1 MDAPPEEDTE
11 RIAKLREQRRADRE
25 RRRRAHQQA
34 QAAAS
39 DERQAPAQA
48 DNSQEAPAQ
57 AVQRDEEPVVA
68 RAAAPLN
75 AVVVADVAPVAA
87 VAVVPPA
94 PPAPQQERYPDVDA
108 ELLGEEIRRERT
120 QIDGFDARATA
131 VCDLLAEAERKL
143 MEAERM
149 EAALLADDDDGG
161 ATAMCAIAALGAST
175 GVSPVAGSRPAGGIR
190 PVPRGPGPALPRRS
204 GRGGMSVRVYIMSSP
219 SSSSSNSPP
228 SRRSRP
234 GYRWYSDTRSFMLD
248 SASVNSISSMPS
260 PVYQW
265 RRLAA
270 EHGRELLGDALPR
283 LLDGR
288 RVADERRRHLEAL
301 RGCRNGRLDV
311 VRSTRRSTKFLL
323 TTLQPSARRP
333 PSWTCV
339 AAEEAGAGEVAAVA
353 RVGGAHHVLGVEL
366 LLRELRH
373 RERAVLLRAAR
384 RERREADHEEVEPR
398 KDHVDRE
405 LAEVA
410 A

>member
-1 MDAPPEEDTE
+1 MEPEEDTE

-57 AVQRDEEPVVA
+57 AVQKDEELVVA
-68 RAAAPLN
+68 RAVAAPIN

-161 ATAMCAIAALGAST
+161 A
-175 GVSPVAGSRPAGGIR
+175 
-190 PVPRGPGPALPRRS
+190 
-204 GRGGMSVRVYIMSSP
+204 
-219 SSSSSNSPP
+219 
-228 SRRSRP
+228 
-234 GYRWYSDTRSFMLD
+234 D
-248 SASVNSISSMPS
+248 
-260 PVYQW
+260 Q
-265 RRLAA
+265 
-270 EHGRELLGDALPR
+270 
-283 LLDGR
+283 
-288 RVADERRRHLEAL
+288 
-301 RGCRNGRLDV
+301 
-311 VRSTRRSTKFLL
+311 
-323 TTLQPSARRP
+323 
-333 PSWTCV
+333 
-339 AAEEAGAGEVAAVA
+339 
-353 RVGGAHHVLGVEL
+353 
-366 LLRELRH
+366 
-373 RERAVLLRAAR
+373 
-384 RERREADHEEVEPR
+384 
-398 KDHVDRE
+398 
-405 LAEVA
+405 
-410 A
+410 

>member
-57 AVQRDEEPVVA
+57 AVQRDEEPVA
-68 RAAAPLN
+68 RAVGAAPIN

-149 EAALLADDDDGG
+149 EAALLADD
-161 ATAMCAIAALGAST
+161 
-175 GVSPVAGSRPAGGIR
+175 
-190 PVPRGPGPALPRRS
+190 
-204 GRGGMSVRVYIMSSP
+204 
-219 SSSSSNSPP
+219 
-228 SRRSRP
+228 
-234 GYRWYSDTRSFMLD
+234 
-248 SASVNSISSMPS
+248 
-260 PVYQW
+260 
-265 RRLAA
+265 
-270 EHGRELLGDALPR
+270 GD
-283 LLDGR
+283 
-288 RVADERRRHLEAL
+288 E
-301 RGCRNGRLDV
+301 
-311 VRSTRRSTKFLL
+311 
-323 TTLQPSARRP
+323 
-333 PSWTCV
+333 
-339 AAEEAGAGEVAAVA
+339 
-353 RVGGAHHVLGVEL
+353 
-366 LLRELRH
+366 
-373 RERAVLLRAAR
+373 
-384 RERREADHEEVEPR
+384 
-398 KDHVDRE
+398 
-405 LAEVA
+405 
-410 A
+410 

>member
-68 RAAAPLN
+68 RAVDAAPIN

-87 VAVVPPA
+87 VAFVPPA
-94 PPAPQQERYPDVDA
+94 PPAPQEERYPDVDA

-161 ATAMCAIAALGAST
+161 A
-175 GVSPVAGSRPAGGIR
+175 
-190 PVPRGPGPALPRRS
+190 
-204 GRGGMSVRVYIMSSP
+204 
-219 SSSSSNSPP
+219 
-228 SRRSRP
+228 
-234 GYRWYSDTRSFMLD
+234 D
-248 SASVNSISSMPS
+248 
-260 PVYQW
+260 Q
-265 RRLAA
+265 
-270 EHGRELLGDALPR
+270 
-283 LLDGR
+283 
-288 RVADERRRHLEAL
+288 
-301 RGCRNGRLDV
+301 
-311 VRSTRRSTKFLL
+311 
-323 TTLQPSARRP
+323 
-333 PSWTCV
+333 
-339 AAEEAGAGEVAAVA
+339 
-353 RVGGAHHVLGVEL
+353 
-366 LLRELRH
+366 
-373 RERAVLLRAAR
+373 
-384 RERREADHEEVEPR
+384 
-398 KDHVDRE
+398 
-405 LAEVA
+405 
-410 A
+410 

>member
-68 RAAAPLN
+68 RAVGGAAPLN
-75 AVVVADVAPVAA
+75 AVVVADVAPVVA

-143 MEAERM
+143 AEAERM

-161 ATAMCAIAALGAST
+161 A
-175 GVSPVAGSRPAGGIR
+175 
-190 PVPRGPGPALPRRS
+190 
-204 GRGGMSVRVYIMSSP
+204 
-219 SSSSSNSPP
+219 
-228 SRRSRP
+228 
-234 GYRWYSDTRSFMLD
+234 D
-248 SASVNSISSMPS
+248 
-260 PVYQW
+260 Q
-265 RRLAA
+265 
-270 EHGRELLGDALPR
+270 
-283 LLDGR
+283 
-288 RVADERRRHLEAL
+288 
-301 RGCRNGRLDV
+301 
-311 VRSTRRSTKFLL
+311 
-323 TTLQPSARRP
+323 
-333 PSWTCV
+333 
-339 AAEEAGAGEVAAVA
+339 
-353 RVGGAHHVLGVEL
+353 
-366 LLRELRH
+366 
-373 RERAVLLRAAR
+373 
-384 RERREADHEEVEPR
+384 
-398 KDHVDRE
+398 
-405 LAEVA
+405 
-410 A
+410 

>member
-68 RAAAPLN
+68 RAVPIS

-149 EAALLADDDDGG
+149 EAALLADD
-161 ATAMCAIAALGAST
+161 
-175 GVSPVAGSRPAGGIR
+175 
-190 PVPRGPGPALPRRS
+190 
-204 GRGGMSVRVYIMSSP
+204 
-219 SSSSSNSPP
+219 
-228 SRRSRP
+228 
-234 GYRWYSDTRSFMLD
+234 
-248 SASVNSISSMPS
+248 
-260 PVYQW
+260 
-265 RRLAA
+265 
-270 EHGRELLGDALPR
+270 GD
-283 LLDGR
+283 
-288 RVADERRRHLEAL
+288 E
-301 RGCRNGRLDV
+301 
-311 VRSTRRSTKFLL
+311 
-323 TTLQPSARRP
+323 
-333 PSWTCV
+333 
-339 AAEEAGAGEVAAVA
+339 
-353 RVGGAHHVLGVEL
+353 
-366 LLRELRH
+366 
-373 RERAVLLRAAR
+373 
-384 RERREADHEEVEPR
+384 
-398 KDHVDRE
+398 
-405 LAEVA
+405 
-410 A
+410 

>member
-68 RAAAPLN
+68 RAVAPLN

-149 EAALLADDDDGG
+149 EAALLADDEDGG
-161 ATAMCAIAALGAST
+161 A
-175 GVSPVAGSRPAGGIR
+175 
-190 PVPRGPGPALPRRS
+190 
-204 GRGGMSVRVYIMSSP
+204 
-219 SSSSSNSPP
+219 
-228 SRRSRP
+228 
-234 GYRWYSDTRSFMLD
+234 D
-248 SASVNSISSMPS
+248 
-260 PVYQW
+260 Q
-265 RRLAA
+265 
-270 EHGRELLGDALPR
+270 
-283 LLDGR
+283 
-288 RVADERRRHLEAL
+288 
-301 RGCRNGRLDV
+301 
-311 VRSTRRSTKFLL
+311 
-323 TTLQPSARRP
+323 
-333 PSWTCV
+333 
-339 AAEEAGAGEVAAVA
+339 
-353 RVGGAHHVLGVEL
+353 
-366 LLRELRH
+366 
-373 RERAVLLRAAR
+373 
-384 RERREADHEEVEPR
+384 
-398 KDHVDRE
+398 
-405 LAEVA
+405 
-410 A
+410 